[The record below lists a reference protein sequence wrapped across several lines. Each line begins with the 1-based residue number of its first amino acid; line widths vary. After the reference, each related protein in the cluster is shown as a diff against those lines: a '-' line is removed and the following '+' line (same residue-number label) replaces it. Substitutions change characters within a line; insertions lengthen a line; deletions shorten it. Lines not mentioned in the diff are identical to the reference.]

1 MGDHYGRHEIEASRR
16 TEGSPKVVRSL
27 QDLGSAMKPDEEDK
41 KFSRNPINTV
51 KPVALRRLVEIIGN
65 QTKVGEMIGVSG
77 SHISSCLTDDSA
89 RLSYE
94 LAAKAVLN
102 DMEREASHPM
112 IYIVEVRNGQK
123 DVVDAFLRGMNLKA
137 TVL

>member
-1 MGDHYGRHEIEASRR
+1 MTGQTLHSLGELGD
-16 TEGSPKVVRSL
+16 
-27 QDLGSAMKPDEEDK
+27 AMKSGDDDK
-41 KFSRNPINTV
+41 KSNRNPMNTV

-65 QTKVGEMIGVSG
+65 QTKVGEMIGISG
-77 SHISSCLTDDSA
+77 SHVSNCLTDNET

-102 DMEREASHPM
+102 DMEREASRPM

>member
-1 MGDHYGRHEIEASRR
+1 MGDHYGRHELEAERR
-16 TEGSPKVVRSL
+16 EGSPKVVRSL
-27 QDLGSAMKPDEEDK
+27 QDLGAAMKPGESDDK
-41 KFSRNPINTV
+41 KSNRNPMNTV

-65 QTKVGEMIGVSG
+65 QTKVGEMIGISG
-77 SHISSCLTDDSA
+77 SHVSNCLTDDET

-102 DMEREASHPM
+102 DMEREASRPM

>member
-1 MGDHYGRHEIEASRR
+1 MTGQTLHSLGELGD
-16 TEGSPKVVRSL
+16 
-27 QDLGSAMKPDEEDK
+27 AMKRGDEDK
-41 KFSRNPINTV
+41 KFNRNPINTV

-65 QTKVGEMIGVSG
+65 KTKVGEMIGISVSHV
-77 SHISSCLTDDSA
+77 SNCLTDDEA

-102 DMEREASHPM
+102 DMEREASRQM
-112 IYIVEVRNGQK
+112 IYIVEVCNGQK

>member
-27 QDLGSAMKPDEEDK
+27 QELGSAMKPDEEDK

-77 SHISSCLTDDSA
+77 SHISSCLADDSA

-94 LAAKAVLN
+94 LAAKAVLH
-102 DMEREASHPM
+102 DMEHEASRPM
-112 IYIVEVRNGQK
+112 IYVVEVRNGQK
-123 DVVDAFLRGMNLKA
+123 EVVDAFLRGMNLKA

>member
-1 MGDHYGRHEIEASRR
+1 MTGQTLH
-16 TEGSPKVVRSL
+16 SL
-27 QDLGSAMKPDEEDK
+27 ADLGSAMKVDEQDEK

-51 KPVALRRLVEIIGN
+51 KPVALRRLAEIIGN
-65 QTKVGEMIGVSG
+65 LGKVGEMIGVSG
-77 SHISSCLTDDSA
+77 SHVGACLNEDSA

-94 LAAKAVLN
+94 LAAKSVLN
-102 DMEREASHPM
+102 DMEREASRPM